1 MTQINKYHFSDY
13 LGMGK
18 LSLYRSRRNF
28 SKKVKGHPKK
38 YAMPLKTKDIDTT
51 LSYES
56 SSDCDETKE
65 GETSNSLKFD
75 VHGTSNQDLLADPSS
90 DSDGTNADNDDVPN
104 NADIW
109 RSEYA
114 RRCFETLKSVEFLTA
129 LISVL
134 HQSGCLRDFM
144 LLVTQLAEGTFS
156 PMNIA
161 FLLCLEHAKWQSL
174 ITTTQMRFRA
184 VTKKFWL
191 IVYRLL
197 KGKGI
202 RFFSGPKN
210 WGQVVSKEAKLG
222 QYDPKSAEINFAV
235 PDERYL
241 RCQDRRFGKLIQPGI
256 MKDSLRILQDH
267 PDVVLMADCKRLSK
281 GLKGEHLGDI
291 DLWSHEGPPTLGD
304 KLQELEHH
312 KRIISE
318 GIEFL
323 EDSDDL
329 DLYMKLKL
337 ILKMSSLR
345 IKDIREVLLKQM
357 RRLSYLN
364 GLSSDP
370 NFKIAA
376 KSACKAQIY
385 ECKVFVNKA
394 LALNLR
400 ICKCLAKLQGTE
412 DHFHPENI
420 TLCNVHNVR
429 RLHNTSYVGA
439 NCDLNVHTHLI
450 KQGSEE
456 WMDLR
461 KSSHITGSTAYNAL
475 GFRGFKSVR
484 EHFKQFIY
492 NKEPSPF
499 PAEVQQRLNYGR
511 VHEVRKMAM
520 FHNIIIF

>member
-1 MTQINKYHFSDY
+1 
-13 LGMGK
+13 
-18 LSLYRSRRNF
+18 
-28 SKKVKGHPKK
+28 
-38 YAMPLKTKDIDTT
+38 
-51 LSYES
+51 
-56 SSDCDETKE
+56 
-65 GETSNSLKFD
+65 
-75 VHGTSNQDLLADPSS
+75 
-90 DSDGTNADNDDVPN
+90 
-104 NADIW
+104 
-109 RSEYA
+109 
-114 RRCFETLKSVEFLTA
+114 
-129 LISVL
+129 
-134 HQSGCLRDFM
+134 
-144 LLVTQLAEGTFS
+144 
-156 PMNIA
+156 MNIA
-161 FLLCLEHAKWQSL
+161 FLLCLERAKWQSL

-191 IVYRLL
+191 VVYQLL

-210 WGQVVSKEAKLG
+210 WGQVVSKEAKPG
-222 QYDPKSAEINFAV
+222 KYDPKSAEINFAV

-256 MKDSLRILQDH
+256 MKDSLRILKDH

-281 GLKGEHLGDI
+281 GLKGERLGDI

-318 GIEFL
+318 GIEML

-345 IKDIREVLLKQM
+345 IKDIR
-357 RRLSYLN
+357 
-364 GLSSDP
+364 D
-370 NFKIAA
+370 FKIAA
-376 KSACKAQIY
+376 KSAYKAQIY

-400 ICKCLAKLQGTE
+400 LCKCLAKLQGTE
-412 DHFHPENI
+412 DHFNPENI

-429 RLHNTSYVGA
+429 RLHNTTYVGA
-439 NCDLNVHTHLI
+439 NCDLNEHTHLI

-492 NKEPSPF
+492 NKESTPF

-511 VHEVRKMAM
+511 IHEVRKMAM
-520 FHNIIIF
+520 CHNFITFYIPGAIKSDRMSTIHLFWSARALILYNVTQQNPK

>member
-1 MTQINKYHFSDY
+1 
-13 LGMGK
+13 
-18 LSLYRSRRNF
+18 
-28 SKKVKGHPKK
+28 
-38 YAMPLKTKDIDTT
+38 
-51 LSYES
+51 
-56 SSDCDETKE
+56 
-65 GETSNSLKFD
+65 
-75 VHGTSNQDLLADPSS
+75 
-90 DSDGTNADNDDVPN
+90 
-104 NADIW
+104 
-109 RSEYA
+109 
-114 RRCFETLKSVEFLTA
+114 
-129 LISVL
+129 
-134 HQSGCLRDFM
+134 
-144 LLVTQLAEGTFS
+144 
-156 PMNIA
+156 
-161 FLLCLEHAKWQSL
+161 
-174 ITTTQMRFRA
+174 MR
-184 VTKKFWL
+184 
-191 IVYRLL
+191 
-197 KGKGI
+197 
-202 RFFSGPKN
+202 
-210 WGQVVSKEAKLG
+210 
-222 QYDPKSAEINFAV
+222 
-235 PDERYL
+235 
-241 RCQDRRFGKLIQPGI
+241 
-256 MKDSLRILQDH
+256 DSLRILQDH
-267 PDVVLMADCKRLSK
+267 PDVVLMADCKRFSK

-318 GIEFL
+318 GIECL

-345 IKDIREVLLKQM
+345 IKDIREVLLKQT

-364 GLSSDP
+364 GISSDP

-376 KSACKAQIY
+376 KSTCKAQIY
-385 ECKVFVNKA
+385 ECKDFINKA

-412 DHFHPENI
+412 DHFNPENI
-420 TLCNVHNVR
+420 TLCDVHNVQ
-429 RLHNTSYVGA
+429 RLHNTCYVGA
-439 NCDLNVHTHLI
+439 NYDLNAHTYLI

-511 VHEVRKMAM
+511 VHKVRKMAM

>member
-1 MTQINKYHFSDY
+1 M
-13 LGMGK
+13 
-18 LSLYRSRRNF
+18 
-28 SKKVKGHPKK
+28 
-38 YAMPLKTKDIDTT
+38 
-51 LSYES
+51 
-56 SSDCDETKE
+56 
-65 GETSNSLKFD
+65 
-75 VHGTSNQDLLADPSS
+75 
-90 DSDGTNADNDDVPN
+90 
-104 NADIW
+104 
-109 RSEYA
+109 
-114 RRCFETLKSVEFLTA
+114 
-129 LISVL
+129 
-134 HQSGCLRDFM
+134 
-144 LLVTQLAEGTFS
+144 
-156 PMNIA
+156 
-161 FLLCLEHAKWQSL
+161 
-174 ITTTQMRFRA
+174 
-184 VTKKFWL
+184 
-191 IVYRLL
+191 

-210 WGQVVSKEAKLG
+210 WGKVVSKEAKLG

-235 PDERYL
+235 PDECYL

-256 MKDSLRILQDH
+256 MKDSLKILQDH
-267 PDVVLMADCKRLSK
+267 PYVVLMADCKMLSK
-281 GLKGEHLGDI
+281 GLKGERLGDI

-304 KLQELEHH
+304 KLQELEHY

-345 IKDIREVLLKQM
+345 IKDIREVLLKQT

-364 GLSSDP
+364 GISSDP

-412 DHFHPENI
+412 DHFHQENI
-420 TLCNVHNVR
+420 TLFNVHNVR

-439 NCDLNVHTHLI
+439 NCDLNVHIHLI

-461 KSSHITGSTAYNAL
+461 KSSHITGSTAYNAPPDL
-475 GFRGFKSVR
+475 EAS
-484 EHFKQFIY
+484 
-492 NKEPSPF
+492 N
-499 PAEVQQRLNYGR
+499 L
-511 VHEVRKMAM
+511 
-520 FHNIIIF
+520 

>member
-1 MTQINKYHFSDY
+1 
-13 LGMGK
+13 
-18 LSLYRSRRNF
+18 
-28 SKKVKGHPKK
+28 
-38 YAMPLKTKDIDTT
+38 
-51 LSYES
+51 
-56 SSDCDETKE
+56 
-65 GETSNSLKFD
+65 
-75 VHGTSNQDLLADPSS
+75 
-90 DSDGTNADNDDVPN
+90 
-104 NADIW
+104 
-109 RSEYA
+109 
-114 RRCFETLKSVEFLTA
+114 
-129 LISVL
+129 
-134 HQSGCLRDFM
+134 
-144 LLVTQLAEGTFS
+144 
-156 PMNIA
+156 MNIA

-191 IVYRLL
+191 VVYRLL

-210 WGQVVSKEAKLG
+210 WGQVVSKETKLG
-222 QYDPKSAEINFAV
+222 KYDPKSSEINFAV
-235 PDERYL
+235 PDECYL

-281 GLKGEHLGDI
+281 GLKGERLGDI
-291 DLWSHEGPPTLGD
+291 DLWSHEGPPTLVD

-312 KRIISE
+312 KEIISD
-318 GIEFL
+318 GIENL
-323 EDSDDL
+323 EESNDL
-329 DLYMKLKL
+329 DLYLKLKH
-337 ILKMSSLR
+337 ILKISSLR
-345 IKDIREVLLKQM
+345 IKDIREVLLKQTC
-357 RRLSYLN
+357 RLSYLN
-364 GLSSDP
+364 GISSDP

-385 ECKVFVNKA
+385 ECRVFVNKA
-394 LALNLR
+394 LSLNLR
-400 ICKCLAKLQGTE
+400 ICKCLAQIQGTE
-412 DHFHPENI
+412 DHFNLENI

-475 GFRGFKSVR
+475 GFRGFKCVR

-511 VHEVRKMAM
+511 IHEVRKMAI
-520 FHNIIIF
+520 FHDCIIF